1 MSADKLDHGT
11 IRISD
16 APAKAGPYPVIL
28 QGVGDGY
35 IREEDGSFF
44 FKPSSR
50 RSGKKPMELRPG
62 MEMHFLVDGQLPY
75 KRLRLI

>member
-16 APAKAGPYPVIL
+16 APAKAGTYPVIL

-35 IREEDGSFF
+35 IQEDGGIYM
-44 FKPSSR
+44 FKPASR
-50 RSGKKPMELRPG
+50 KGGRKPMELRPG